1 MRQTY
6 QGGDKLFVDYCGLS
20 IAVVDPNRGNTIQAQ
35 IFVACL
41 GASNYTFAEAT
52 PSQSLPHWIGSHQR
66 ALAFYGGV
74 PAAIVPDNLKSGINA
89 PCRYEPG
96 INRSYQEFAEH
107 YGVAIIP
114 ARPKKPRDKA
124 KVEKAVQEVERQIL
138 APLRHEC
145 FSSFSALN
153 VAISRRLQPLNER
166 VMQGYGLSR
175 RQLFERTDQ
184 PALKPLPTH
193 PFVLARWKQAKVNL
207 DYHIEVERHYYSVPY
222 WFVRHQVSVKISEQ
236 LIEIFYD
243 HKRIA
248 AHLRGQASY
257 QHSTLAEHMPPQHWA
272 YKQQSKERFLAWAQ
286 RIGPQTQAQVE
297 AIFEQKVHEEQA
309 FRTLKGIQRLA
320 TEYGCERLEAA
331 CKRANLFNMTGFRRL
346 KAILKSHLDAVP
358 VAAETP
364 VATPIDHDNVR
375 GQTYYS

>member
-1 MRQTY
+1 
-6 QGGDKLFVDYCGLS
+6 LS
-20 IAVVDPNRGNTIQAQ
+20 LVWGQVT
-35 IFVACL
+35 
-41 GASNYTFAEAT
+41 T
-52 PSQSLPHWIGSHQR
+52 PSRKRHRAKSLPHWFGSHQR

-74 PAAIVPDNLKSGINA
+74 PAAIVPDNLKSGISD

-114 ARPKKPRDKA
+114 ARVKKPRDKA

-145 FSSFSALN
+145 FSSFSTLN
-153 VAISRRLQPLNER
+153 QAMGRRLQQLNDR

-184 PALKPLPTH
+184 AALKPLPIH

-222 WFVRHQVSVKISEQ
+222 WFVRHEVGVKISEQ
-236 LIEIFYD
+236 FIEIFYD

-248 AHLRGQASY
+248 AHPRGQASY
-257 QHSTLAEHMPPQHWA
+257 HYTTLAEHMPPHHWA
-272 YKQQSKERFLAWAQ
+272 YKQPSRERFLAWAQ
-286 RIGPQTQAQVE
+286 RIGSQTQAQVE
-297 AIFEQKVHEEQA
+297 AIFGQKAHEEQA

-320 TEYGCERLEAA
+320 TEYGCQRLEAA
-331 CKRANLFNMTGFRRL
+331 CKRANLFNMIGFRCL

-375 GQTYYS
+375 GQTDYS